1 MTYSAKDLER
11 WTSFLEDKSHGQE
24 VPTSV
29 GAQLIADV
37 RREALEEAAHVCDPF
52 MRNEALSA
60 KERTVAEW
68 IHARIRALKDG
79 AK

>member
-24 VPTSV
+24 VPASV

-37 RREALEEAAHVCDPF
+37 RRDYARELLVLAYKAYGAGAPDWVALHNV
-52 MRNEALSA
+52 
-60 KERTVAEW
+60 
-68 IHARIRALKDG
+68 LKDG